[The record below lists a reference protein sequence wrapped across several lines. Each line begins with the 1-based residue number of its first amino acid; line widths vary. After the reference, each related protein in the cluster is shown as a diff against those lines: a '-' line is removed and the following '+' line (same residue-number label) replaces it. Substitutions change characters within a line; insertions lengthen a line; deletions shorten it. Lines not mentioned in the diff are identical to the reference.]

1 MVKVI
6 SQEYNEVFAEYT
18 ITQGTRYCIC
28 YTSSDGK
35 IVKPQ
40 DSSSFDATILSNTYK
55 DGSGI
60 IEFDAPI
67 TSIEEIAFAGHRK
80 LTSVTIPDS
89 VTSIGICAFE
99 DCSSLTNVY
108 CKPTT
113 PPAGD
118 YDIFTGN
125 ASGRKIYVPT
135 ESVEAYKNA
144 SHWSDY
150 ASDIVG
156 YNFQ

>member
-67 TSIEEIAFAGHRK
+67 TSI
-80 LTSVTIPDS
+80 
-89 VTSIGICAFE
+89 GICAFY